1 MESHTIIYPTYS
13 QFKQKFIPSS
23 KTLKADWLLVTYG
36 SVANISECQQF
47 INLVI
52 VSEYKCIM
60 PNNFKQLKWHTL
72 IKVTVGIWVPYCSNK
87 DQIQTRTHIFTIKAW
102 HDKMSIQMGRQT
114 AWFLFNCL
122 FQVIPHIP
130 SKKLF

>member
-1 MESHTIIYPTYS
+1 MESHTIICPTYS

-52 VSEYKCIM
+52 VSECRVDLT
-60 PNNFKQLKWHTL
+60 NF
-72 IKVTVGIWVPYCSNK
+72 
-87 DQIQTRTHIFTIKAW
+87 A
-102 HDKMSIQMGRQT
+102 
-114 AWFLFNCL
+114 LF
-122 FQVIPHIP
+122 
-130 SKKLF
+130 K